1 MSTLSKQLLDDANR
15 YLKISQGD
23 FDSGSSSFQKTVN
36 EVYRKVID
44 CMNQASENYYQ
55 GKESGISDEEY
66 DKLMDI
72 LRRFE
77 SLNVVLLN
85 PDSPTLKVGS
95 EPTSFKI
102 KHIVPMLSLRDVFN
116 IQDLHDWVSSKST
129 TWCVEPK
136 IDGLSVEFVY
146 DNGSFRGAY
155 TRGNGYEGEDV
166 TAVVSKMPCVPK
178 EIDWSGL
185 LVVRGEVYMTKESFE
200 AYNRE
205 VGKAANARNLSV
217 GLLKRKHDCDTGGK
231 YLDAFIFN
239 LQKIQLSDD
248 ADYCF
253 FNLSSHIEQLRFLST
268 LGFPVVESYFCN
280 EDWNLIAKAVE
291 HISQARSSLPYN
303 IDGAVIK
310 SDDIGYRNQFGDDGT
325 VPRWA
330 VAYKYPAVQQETR
343 VLDIT
348 YQLGKTGKLTP
359 VAILEPIEVDGS
371 VISRC
376 TLHNKNRMKDL
387 DIRIG
392 DMVKLHKSGDVI
404 PKITEAR
411 HTADS
416 QEFSYPTTCPVC
428 GAELDDE
435 YCRNELCPN
444 KTQSK
449 LYNWV
454 SKGGLDAPGVSGSL
468 VSALIERNM
477 ISTPAD
483 FYKLKPADLYKLP
496 KMGSTKVTKTLK
508 AIDETRKR
516 SFARVIVGLCIDNVG
531 GAAATKLA
539 DYARTWDNLMSLTE
553 EKCIQLIGDCA
564 GRKFYAAIQEAYY
577 RDLVEELK
585 PIFPFK

>member
-1 MSTLSKQLLDDANR
+1 MKTALAQLIEDSQNYLDISK
-15 YLKISQGD
+15 KD
-23 FDSGSSSFQKTVN
+23 FDSQSESFQKKVGDVYLQIISSVN
-36 EVYRKVID
+36 TASDAYYRGED
-44 CMNQASENYYQ
+44 
-55 GKESGISDEEY
+55 SGMSDETY
-66 DKLMDI
+66 DKLMDTLRTFEAKGI
-72 LRRFE
+72 LPIN
-77 SLNVVLLN
+77 S
-85 PDSPTLKVGS
+85 DSPTQKVNGG
-95 EPTSFKI
+95 TSDDKI
-102 KHIVPMLSLRDVFN
+102 RHVTPMLSLRDIFN
-116 IQDLHDWVSSKST
+116 MQSLREWVEPRST
-129 TWCVEPK
+129 SWCVEPK

-146 DNGSFRGAY
+146 QDGKFKGAY

-166 TAVVSKMPCVPK
+166 TPVVSKMECIPK
-178 EIDWSGL
+178 NIEWRGL
-185 LVVRGEVYMTKESFE
+185 LAVRGEVYMTKRAFD
-200 AYNRE
+200 AYNRD
-205 VGKAANARNLSV
+205 VCKAANPRNLSV
-217 GLLKRKHDCDTGGK
+217 GLIKRKNDSETGGR
-231 YLDAFIFN
+231 YLSAFIFN
-239 LQKIQLSDD
+239 LQKIEASEYDSVLNFDLSR
-248 ADYCF
+248 
-253 FNLSSHIEQLRFLST
+253 HIEQLNFLRR
-268 LGFPVVESYFCN
+268 LGFPAIHSRWCS
-280 EDWNLIAKAVE
+280 DWDAVDTAVRNIE
-291 HISQARSSLPYN
+291 EVRPQLDYN

-310 SDDIGYRNQFGDDGT
+310 SDSMGYRQSVGDDGA

-416 QEFSYPTTCPVC
+416 QEFSYPETCPVC

-435 YCRNELCPN
+435 YCRNEFCPN

-496 KMGSTKVTKTLK
+496 KMGSTKVTKTLR

-516 SFARVIVGLCIDNVG
+516 PLARVIVGLCIDGVG

-539 DYARTWDNLMSLTE
+539 DYARTWDNLMSLTQ
-553 EKCIQLIGDCA
+553 EKCVQLIGGCA
-564 GRKFYAAIQEAYY
+564 GRKFYAAIQEKYY
-577 RDLVEELK
+577 KDLISELK
-585 PIFPFK
+585 HIFPFK